1 MKMSKVLLASSAIL
15 LLVSCGR
22 IDSFEG
28 LYSRAKGEEIVFGVS
43 SNGGGVF
50 TKSEYSG
57 EEIASGDKYYERI
70 DWVEGEKLSIAC
82 SKVEDVKT
90 FDYEVV
96 SVEVAGKI
104 CNADITHADEDEGLR
119 WGDDGDYYFYAQSPK
134 SANLTTYGITSFV
147 LPENQTGTGS
157 WDSGSTKYTVAPNPD
172 YMHMTSYSV
181 VTKSGSAPAPPV
193 DLPFSMLP
201 TVIEFTL
208 SGEDDM
214 VVKNIGLLSNQ
225 YLTGRSEIDIAS
237 QAKSA
242 VSPKPEFPECTTTE
256 GFDEVWLST
265 MTSGGSP
272 VEIEKGQSLTGT
284 LFMNPNDITQLS
296 FCITTKDDDA
306 ETYTTFKTSLKYK
319 DGDWLKFEAHKK
331 YRIKGVIVPENVLW
345 EIIDGEVFVTPLVTV
360 KSTDDKDY
368 FDTIF
373 E

>member
-1 MKMSKVLLASSAIL
+1 MSKVLLASSAIL

-50 TKSEYSG
+50 TKSVYSG
-57 EEIASGDKYYERI
+57 EEIAQDSKNYERI
-70 DWVEGEKLSIAC
+70 DWVEGEELSLAC
-82 SKVEDVKT
+82 AQVSDIKT
-90 FDYEVV
+90 FKYEVV
-96 SVEVAGKI
+96 SVESSGIQSKAG
-104 CNADITHADEDEGLR
+104 ITHDAGDEGLR
-119 WGDDGDYYFYAQSPK
+119 WGDDGDYYFYAQSPA
-134 SANLTTYGITSFV
+134 STTLMTSGHAQFV
-147 LPENQTGTGS
+147 LPKNQTGAGS
-157 WDSGSTKYTVAPNPD
+157 WNSGNTKYTVAPNPD

-181 VTKSGSAPAPPV
+181 VTKNGSTPAPPV

-208 SGEDDM
+208 SGEADM
-214 VVKNIGLLSNQ
+214 AVKNIGLISSQ
-225 YLTGRSEIDIAS
+225 YLTGRSEVDIAS
-237 QAKSA
+237 QAKSTE
-242 VSPKPEFPECTTTE
+242 SPKPEFPECTITSSTPE
-256 GFDEVWLST
+256 FKEAWLS
-265 MTSGGSP
+265 MTSDGSP